1 MKVVVAQLA
10 AVTKTME
17 RFQEI
22 STQIE
27 KNVNQPNVVSS
38 LVKDLQAEIKKLK
51 GLIPQYKMECDED
64 ARQVFFAD
72 LAVELAAMKG
82 RALTY
87 CMQMYNRDFFTCSTT
102 PVFDAALKSFLQN
115 YFGDESAPQWR
126 D

>member
-22 STQIE
+22 STQME
-27 KNVNQPNVVSS
+27 HSVNQPNVMSS
-38 LVKDLQAEIKKLK
+38 LVRELQSEIKKLK
-51 GLIPQYKMECDED
+51 ALVPQYKMECDAD
-64 ARQVFFAD
+64 ARQQFFASFNN
-72 LAVELAAMKG
+72 ELVAMKG

-87 CMQMYNRDFFTCSTT
+87 CMQMYGRDFFNDSTT
-102 PVFDAALKSFLQN
+102 PVFDAALKAFLQN